1 MKTKHTPGPWN
12 CSDNYNGVIPIDAPT
27 TSTGYESSVEICR
40 VTCDDEESMVAN
52 AKLISSAP
60 DLLEALEAILPEFEM
75 LYEQFDPDGQLG
87 AWIEWSVMAQ
97 KAIHKAKGEQ
107 Q

>member
-1 MKTKHTPGPWN
+1 MTHT
-12 CSDNYNGVIPIDAPT
+12 S
-27 TSTGYESSVEICR
+27 
-40 VTCDDEESMVAN
+40 
-52 AKLISSAP
+52 LIAAAP